1 MRGHLWL
8 YVCLLLSGATGAP
21 LVCTECLNNG
31 TLITSRPCACGC
43 SDGWAPPRCAALLT
57 GTSSLALSFAMPR
70 SDFMSQSFSEA
81 VRASTLQ
88 VSAKTTGVFTFSR
101 LVGVTNVAEPVTSS
115 TDSFAAIFTV
125 ANPFV
130 QPLLLLESD
139 APTAVAARPS
149 WYAEYHVTSI
159 GYYDVA
165 LSRSFAAAHPALV
178 GGTIGVLNQ
187 QAERSA
193 IANIPVMWGQFAF
206 ALGTLSVLVAVLI
219 VEKALLANTVA
230 QVDRAAAEDVAGGSP
245 KAVYGQ
251 GDEAELT
258 ELPTGT

>member
-101 LVGVTNVAEPVTSS
+101 LVGVSNVAVSVTSS

-139 APTAVAARPS
+139 APTAVARLALTRSATNPAADACAARIVR
-149 WYAEYHVTSI
+149 A
-159 GYYDVA
+159 A
-165 LSRSFAAAHPALV
+165 LSWCAATWKPIATTNATANSQTNAMKGRLARSAGAAATGATGIAASDTDHP
-178 GGTIGVLNQ
+178 
-187 QAERSA
+187 SA
-193 IANIPVMWGQFAF
+193 TPRIAVRIP
-206 ALGTLSVLVAVLI
+206 
-219 VEKALLANTVA
+219 ENA
-230 QVDRAAAEDVAGGSP
+230 QS
-245 KAVYGQ
+245 
-251 GDEAELT
+251 
-258 ELPTGT
+258 